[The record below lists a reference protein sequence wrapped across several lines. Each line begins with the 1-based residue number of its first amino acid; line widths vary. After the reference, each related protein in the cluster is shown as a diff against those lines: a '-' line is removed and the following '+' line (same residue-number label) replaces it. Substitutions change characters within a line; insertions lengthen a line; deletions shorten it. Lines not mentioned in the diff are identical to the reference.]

1 MARKICFQKILTVDS
16 KKVLKVVTDFND
28 YANFIPGCT
37 GATLISREMPIEIGR
52 LEFNLLGKDYY
63 IESENIIDDS
73 SITIR
78 QIKGPFEKFEGK
90 WSVESI
96 DDSSC
101 KVDFNALYELPF
113 LLNAITS
120 EQLVDKFSKNI
131 INSFIKKGFMKVFF
145 HISRVR

>member
-1 MARKICFQKILTVDS
+1 MARKISFQKVLNVDS
-16 KKVLKVVTDFND
+16 KKALEVITNFND
-28 YANFIPGCT
+28 YSNFIPGCT
-37 GATLISREMPIEIGR
+37 RATLISRKPPIEIGR
-52 LEFNLLGKDYY
+52 LEFNVLGKDYY
-63 IESENIIDDS
+63 IESENIIDDR

-101 KVDFNALYELPF
+101 KVDFNASYELPF

-120 EQLVDKFSKNI
+120 EQLVNNFSKNI
-131 INSFIKKGFMKVFF
+131 IDSFIK
-145 HISRVR
+145 RVS